1 MCRTLKNFYF
11 RLRDFFFTAKYHA
24 NERKKLGAIKK
35 AKKYLLDNTQE
46 QKTINKIGFYL
57 YGKNHLAHLQ
67 PIFRHLPKDDFEI
80 VVSGDHPIP
89 EYLLNVDYKV
99 KTDLKVLS
107 TGGGQMMKIR
117 PWLEVPGD
125 DFYIMKY
132 DKIITMSEVKD
143 KMIISMYTTYCD
155 EGDFDF
161 GTFVDESMKKDK
173 RNHEVTK
180 KMGYISTV
188 EDARK
193 KLEDL
198 FKDT

>member
-1 MCRTLKNFYF
+1 MMQDLYITYTVFKMGS
-11 RLRDFFFTAKYHA
+11 DFHA
-24 NERKKLGAIKK
+24 TIKLITGEEIFA
-35 AKKYLLDNTQE
+35 LVSVDNTEDEPVIIMQ
-46 QKTINKIGFYL
+46 N
-57 YGKNHLAHLQ
+57 
-67 PIFRHLPKDDFEI
+67 P
-80 VVSGDHPIP
+80 VVM
-89 EYLLNVDYKV
+89 
-99 KTDLKVLS
+99 KVLS

-143 KMIISMYTTYCD
+143 KMIISMYKTYCE
-155 EGDFDF
+155 EGEFDA
-161 GTFVDESMKKDK
+161 GTFLNNQDTRCQD
-173 RNHEVTK
+173 VTK
-180 KMGYISTV
+180 KMGYISNV

>member
-1 MCRTLKNFYF
+1 MI
-11 RLRDFFFTAKYHA
+11 DFHA
-24 NERKKLGAIKK
+24 TIKLITGEEIFA
-35 AKKYLLDNTQE
+35 LVSVDNSEDEPVIIMQ
-46 QKTINKIGFYL
+46 N
-57 YGKNHLAHLQ
+57 
-67 PIFRHLPKDDFEI
+67 P
-80 VVSGDHPIP
+80 VVM
-89 EYLLNVDYKV
+89 
-99 KTDLKVLS
+99 KVLS
-107 TGGGQMMKIR
+107 TGRGQMMKIR

-125 DFYIMKY
+125 DVYIMKY
-132 DKIITMSEVKD
+132 DRIITMSEVKD
-143 KMIISMYTTYCD
+143 KMIVSMYQTYCE

-173 RNHEVTK
+173 RNQEVTK

>member
-1 MCRTLKNFYF
+1 MT
-11 RLRDFFFTAKYHA
+11 DFHA
-24 NERKKLGAIKK
+24 TIKLITGEEIFA
-35 AKKYLLDNTQE
+35 LVSVDNSE
-46 QKTINKIGFYL
+46 DE
-57 YGKNHLAHLQ
+57 
-67 PIFRHLPKDDFEI
+67 P
-80 VVSGDHPIP
+80 VVIMQNPVIM
-89 EYLLNVDYKV
+89 
-99 KTDLKVLS
+99 KVLS
-107 TGGGQMMKIR
+107 TGRGQMMKIR

-125 DFYIMKY
+125 DVYIIKY
-132 DKIITMSEVKD
+132 DKVITISEVKD
-143 KMIISMYTTYCD
+143 KMIISMYLTYCQ

-161 GTFVDESMKKDK
+161 GTFVDESIKTDK

>member
-1 MCRTLKNFYF
+1 MV
-11 RLRDFFFTAKYHA
+11 DFHA
-24 NERKKLGAIKK
+24 TIKLITGEEIFA
-35 AKKYLLDNTQE
+35 LVSVDNSETEPVIIMQNPV
-46 QKTINKIGFYL
+46 IM
-57 YGKNHLAHLQ
+57 
-67 PIFRHLPKDDFEI
+67 
-80 VVSGDHPIP
+80 
-89 EYLLNVDYKV
+89 
-99 KTDLKVLS
+99 KVLS
-107 TGGGQMMKIR
+107 TGKGSMMKIR

-125 DFYIMKY
+125 DVYVLKY

-143 KMIISMYTTYCD
+143 HMIISMYKTYCD

-161 GTFVDESMKKDK
+161 GEFINEENS

-180 KMGYISTV
+180 KMGYISNV

>member
-1 MCRTLKNFYF
+1 MVS
-11 RLRDFFFTAKYHA
+11 DFHA
-24 NERKKLGAIKK
+24 TIKLITGEEIFA
-35 AKKYLLDNTQE
+35 LVSVDNTEEDPVIIIQNPV
-46 QKTINKIGFYL
+46 IM
-57 YGKNHLAHLQ
+57 
-67 PIFRHLPKDDFEI
+67 
-80 VVSGDHPIP
+80 
-89 EYLLNVDYKV
+89 
-99 KTDLKVLS
+99 KVLS
-107 TGGGQMMKIR
+107 TGKGSMMKIR

-125 DFYIMKY
+125 DVYILKY

-143 KMIISMYTTYCD
+143 HMIISMYKTYCD

-161 GTFVDESMKKDK
+161 GEFINEENS

-180 KMGYISTV
+180 KMGYISNV